1 MKLSVAR
8 QKAFT
13 SKAAEALIFK
23 LSGIGRSNYGE
34 IEIDQMTVV
43 HGIALHGTYPVGVMT
58 CRTRRF
64 LIHDM

>member
-1 MKLSVAR
+1 MKLSVAG
-8 QKAFT
+8 QIASTFEV
-13 SKAAEALIFK
+13 AAALIFK
-23 LSGIGRSNYGE
+23 PSGIGRSNYGQ